1 MLIRESDIA
10 LFRDNDFESI
20 LSEAVYLDEK
30 ESKINPRYISVVENS
45 RLGVSVVSFDDI
57 KQLSENHGITYKD
70 AIKAVAE
77 ANKVDKSKLVVAV
90 DEAEI
95 IGNPNLPCFLENVVI
110 KPISS
115 NDPISKAVDFLIQE
129 SVAKEDENILENGVI
144 YIANESVINGDDEDG
159 IINKLNTGLADPEEV
174 IKALSATSKL
184 AKQNIKTIKPNII
197 HRIIAKLRIWA
208 GKIRAKYENSEN
220 KSIWLKIKN
229 KIAKLIE
236 WLGSKLQSDEKLS
249 RATEYENIKSAKN
262 IADNSIG
269 FAQINKEE
277 LNKSLEF

>member
-57 KQLSENHGITYKD
+57 KQLSENHGIRYKD
-70 AIKAVAE
+70 AIKVVAE

-95 IGNPNLPCFLENVVI
+95 IGNPNLLCSLENVVV

-129 SVAKEDENILENGVI
+129 SVAKEDESILENGVM
-144 YIANESVINGDDEDG
+144 YIANEAGNSNANEILNKFDSGVIDANTAMNQLNVAKNAAKELMKESNPG
-159 IINKLNTGLADPEEV
+159 IIQRL
-174 IKALSATSKL
+174 
-184 AKQNIKTIKPNII
+184 
-197 HRIIAKLRIWA
+197 IAKLRMWA
-208 GKIRAKYENSEN
+208 GKVRAKYENSEN
-220 KSIWLKIKN
+220 KGIWLKIKN
-229 KIAKLIE
+229 KVAKLIE
-236 WLGSKLQSDEKLS
+236 WLGRKLQSTEKLNKAAVYMGAKS
-249 RATEYENIKSAKN
+249 SHKILGNAIGATQ
-262 IADNSIG
+262 IG
-269 FAQINKEE
+269 KEE
-277 LNKSLEF
+277 LNRSLEF

>member
-144 YIANESVINGDDEDG
+144 YIANESGINGDEDG

-184 AKQNIKTIKPNII
+184 AKQHIKTIKPNII

-249 RATEYENIKSAKN
+249 RATEYENIKNAKN

>member
-129 SVAKEDENILENGVI
+129 SVAKEDENILENGVM
-144 YIANESVINGDDEDG
+144 YIANESGINGSEDG
-159 IINKLNTGLADPEEV
+159 IINKLNTGLANPEEV